1 MVVDISFFGK
11 IKKKVNQ
18 YTDKKLSGR
27 LQDVVGIDL
36 GTANTLICLNQQG
49 VVLNEA
55 STISYI
61 SENGTNSGYLYGNKA
76 KELIGKTPVSIE
88 VVNPVEDGVIAS
100 GVLSEEMIRQFL
112 SSVIKKSKLLRPIVI
127 VGVPFSATDVEKK
140 VLQDIVDRCNTQET
154 YLIYE
159 SIASAIG
166 AGLPVEKPQGSIVVD
181 IGGGTTEMSLMSM
194 GGIIKNRTFKYG
206 GRKIDNSIVEYI
218 KQKYD
223 VLISNAT
230 AEKSKMQIGTVF
242 VKQDEDNKK
251 AIVYGRNLKTNT
263 PTEIVI
269 NQEDIMT
276 AIAEF
281 TNIFIDK
288 LNELLEVTPPEL
300 MKDVKENGICICGG
314 GAKVE
319 NLDFIV
325 KQTTGLD
332 AFVPVEPELCL
343 IRGLERIIADGYQK
357 YTSVL
362 FQQHS

>member
-1 MVVDISFFGK
+1 MARISLVEN
-11 IKKKVNQ
+11 IRKKVRQ
-18 YTDKKLSGR
+18 YTDKNSSYR
-27 LQDVVGIDL
+27 LQDVIGIDL
-36 GTANTLICLNQQG
+36 GTANTLICLNQRG

-61 SENGTNSGYLYGNKA
+61 RENGTNSGYLYGNKA

-88 VVNPVEDGVIAS
+88 VVNPIDDGVVAS
-100 GVLSEEMIRQFL
+100 GVLSEEMIRKFL
-112 SSVIKKSKLLRPIVI
+112 NSITKKSKLMRPIVI

-166 AGLPVEKPQGSIVVD
+166 AGLPVEKPQGSIVID

-230 AEKSKMQIGTVF
+230 AEKAKMQIGTAF
-242 VKQDEDNKK
+242 LKQDDNNKK
-251 AIVYGRNLKTNT
+251 TIIYGRNLKTNA

-269 NQEDIMT
+269 NQEDMMT
-276 AIAEF
+276 AIAEY

-300 MKDVKENGICICGG
+300 MRDVKENGICICGG
-314 GAKVE
+314 GAKIE

-325 KQTTGLD
+325 KQTAGLD
-332 AFVPVEPELCL
+332 SFVPAEPELCL
-343 IRGLERIIADGYQK
+343 IHGLEKIINDGYKK
-357 YTSVL
+357 YVSVL
-362 FQQHS
+362 FQQNS